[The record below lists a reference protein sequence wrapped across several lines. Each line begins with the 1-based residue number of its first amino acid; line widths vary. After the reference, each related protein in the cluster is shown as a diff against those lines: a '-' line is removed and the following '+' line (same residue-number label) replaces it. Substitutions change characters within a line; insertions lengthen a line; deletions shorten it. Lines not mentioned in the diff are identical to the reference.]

1 MSTVTSLDERI
12 AQAKVR
18 ALSEGVRVSLIES
31 TETYARYVAMSTT
44 HPGIAY
50 QVYISISEGSNHCD
64 CPAGSRGSPGTPVP
78 CKHLASAEMLYSAQ
92 LELRDAKHAR
102 EATKTSQEQRDT
114 LEQQLAEIGL

>member
-1 MSTVTSLDERI
+1 MTTVTTLDERI
-12 AQAKVR
+12 AKAKVK

-50 QVYISISEGSNHCD
+50 QVHISISAGSNHCD

-78 CKHLASAEMLYSAQ
+78 CKHLASAEMLYAAQ
-92 LELRDAKHAR
+92 LELADAKHAR
-102 EATKTSQEQRDT
+102 ASTEISTEQRDK
-114 LEQQLAEIGL
+114 LEQELAEIGL